1 MIAVAVDEDVDTLR
15 PAAEGI
21 RYPVLVDADHVVTE
35 LYAISN
41 VPTVLLIDEHDRI
54 VQPNW
59 NAFSND
65 MFREVTGIDSGAQRE
80 AIRRWVVDGTP
91 IIGADEARRAVGD
104 LTADEE
110 RAKLHFRI
118 GAHLRQAGDVD
129 GARRNFD
136 RAGELAPFD
145 WTNRRAAVPLLGG
158 DPFGEP
164 YRELAAEYQA
174 AGRPFHGIAGTD
186 V

>member
-1 MIAVAVDEDVDTLR
+1 VIAVAVDEDVDKVR
-15 PAAEGI
+15 PAADGI
-21 RYPVLVDADHVVTE
+21 TFPVLIDADHVVTE

-65 MFREVTGIDSGAQRE
+65 MFRELTGIDSGAQRA

-91 IIGADEARRAVGD
+91 IITADEAKHAVGD
-104 LTADEE
+104 LSPDEE
-110 RAKLHFRI
+110 RAKLYFRI
-118 GAHLRQAGDVD
+118 GVHLRNAGDLA
-129 GARRNFD
+129 GAERNFAD
-136 RAGELAPFD
+136 AGELAPFD
-145 WTNRRAAVPLLGG
+145 WTNRRAAVPLQGG

-174 AGRPFHGIAGTD
+174 AGRPFHGIPGTS